1 MYKVLI
7 ADDDYAVRF
16 AYSKMKIWSETGFE
30 IAEQVSNGQ
39 LALESIKKEKYD
51 IIIAD
56 ICMPILNGIE
66 LLREVRNINID
77 SEVIF
82 VSSYNEF
89 EYARQ
94 GLILGAFD
102 YMLKPVK
109 SYKLQEVLKR
119 AKEKLDEKNYN
130 KISGSCVKM
139 AFHYFGIKANT
150 PFSER
155 IFQFLS
161 DNENTVITMEEIA
174 DHFEIS
180 KDYFGKLFKQNFE
193 VSFNHFYSV
202 LKVEYAKTLIRE
214 YNYKAYEISEM
225 LGYSS
230 RDYFTKIFR
239 EVTGTTPTE
248 YKRAI
253 F

>member
-1 MYKVLI
+1 MYRVLI
-7 ADDDYAVRF
+7 ADDDYAVRY
-16 AYSKMKIWSETGFE
+16 AYSKMKVWNDAGFE

-39 LALESIKKEKYD
+39 LALEALKKEKYD

-56 ICMPILNGIE
+56 ICMPVLNGID
-66 LLREVRNINID
+66 LLREIRNINID
-77 SEVIF
+77 AELIF

-102 YMLKPVK
+102 YILKPVK

-119 AKEKLDEKNYN
+119 AKEKLDEKTYN
-130 KISGSCVKM
+130 RISGSCVKM
-139 AFHYFGIKANT
+139 AFHYFGIKTNT
-150 PFSER
+150 PFSEKL
-155 IFQFLS
+155 FQFLS
-161 DNENTVITMEEIA
+161 ENENIVITMEDAAEY
-174 DHFEIS
+174 FEIS
-180 KDYFGKLFKQNFE
+180 KDYFGKLFKQNFD

-202 LKVEYAKTLIRE
+202 LKVEYAKMLIRE

-230 RDYFTKIFR
+230 RDYFTRIFR

-248 YKRAI
+248 YKNAV

>member
-7 ADDDYAVRF
+7 ADDDYAVRY
-16 AYSKMKIWSETGFE
+16 AYSKMKIWSDSGFE
-30 IAEQVSNGQ
+30 IAEQVSDGQ
-39 LALESIKKEKYD
+39 LALDTIKKEKFD

-56 ICMPILNGIE
+56 ICMPLLNGID
-66 LLREVRNINID
+66 LLREMRKCNID
-77 SEVIF
+77 TEVIF

-102 YMLKPVK
+102 YILKPVK

-119 AKEKLDEKNYN
+119 AKEKLDEKTYN
-130 KISGSCVKM
+130 RISGSCVKM
-139 AFHYFGIKANT
+139 AFHHFGIKTNT
-150 PFSER
+150 AFSEKL
-155 IFQFLS
+155 FQFLS
-161 DNENTVITMEEIA
+161 ENENIVITMEDAA
-174 DHFEIS
+174 DYFGIS
-180 KDYFGKLFKQNFE
+180 KDYFGKLFKQNFGI
-193 VSFNHFYSV
+193 SFNHFYSV
-202 LKVEYAKTLIRE
+202 LKVEYAKTLMRE
-214 YNYKAYEISEM
+214 HNYKAYEISEM

-230 RDYFTKIFR
+230 RDYFTKIFK

-248 YKRAI
+248 YKNAV

>member
-7 ADDDYAVRF
+7 ADDDYAVRY
-16 AYSKMKIWSETGFE
+16 AYSKMKIWNTNGFE
-30 IAEQVSNGQ
+30 ITEQVSDGR
-39 LALESIKKEKYD
+39 LALEAAKRERFD
-51 IIIAD
+51 IIITD
-56 ICMPILNGIE
+56 ICMPLLGGID
-66 LLREVRNINID
+66 LLREIKNGSID

-102 YMLKPVK
+102 YILKPVR
-109 SYKLQEVLKR
+109 SYKLDEVLRR
-119 AKEKLDEKNYN
+119 AKEKLDEKTYN
-130 KISGSCVKM
+130 RISGSCVKM
-139 AFHYFGIKANT
+139 AFHYFSVEPDNA
-150 PFSER
+150 FSEKLY
-155 IFQFLS
+155 QYLS
-161 DNENTVITMEEIA
+161 ENENVVITMDDA
-174 DHFEIS
+174 ASCFNIS
-180 KDYFGKLFKQNFE
+180 MDYFGKLFKQNFG
-193 VSFNHFYSV
+193 VSFTHFYSV
-202 LKVEYAKTLIRE
+202 LKIEYAKTLIRE
-214 YNYKAYEISEM
+214 YNYKAYEISDM

-248 YKRAI
+248 YKKAV